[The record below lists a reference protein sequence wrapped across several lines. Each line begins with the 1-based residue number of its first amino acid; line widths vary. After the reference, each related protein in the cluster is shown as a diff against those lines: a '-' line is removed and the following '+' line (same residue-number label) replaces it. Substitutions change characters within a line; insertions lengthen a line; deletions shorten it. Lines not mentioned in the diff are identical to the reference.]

1 MANGMHDVPYVVGID
16 LGTTNS
22 AVACVALREE
32 LPHYGRLRMVPIPQ
46 LTGQG
51 EIGRLEV
58 LPSFLYLPGT
68 YDLPEDLTTL
78 PWERDRDTPYIV
90 GQFARDY
97 GARVPSR
104 LVSSAKSWLCHGQV
118 DRRAPILPWGAEG
131 VRKVSPVAATAAYL
145 RHIREAWNH
154 RQGEDSEYH
163 LENQLVILTVPA
175 SFDEVARDLTVEA
188 AAQAGL
194 PHVILLEEPLAAFY
208 SWLRRHE
215 KDWRQQIRPG
225 ELVLVCDVGG
235 GTTDFTLITLE
246 ERGGG
251 LRFER
256 MAVGEHLIL
265 GGDNA
270 DLALA
275 RVVEHGSGSGSGSL
289 SSDRWKALCHQCRQA
304 KEDILAGRCR
314 EKRIT
319 LAGEGS
325 RLIAGTLSA
334 TLDRGTVEQVVVDG
348 FFPLVDELDAAQ
360 DASRPAITEFG
371 LPYESDPAVTRHLIR
386 FMQRHHTDILHRTG
400 RDSAAP
406 QWLLFNG
413 GSLKPRVI
421 QERIRLA
428 VARWYGTQASE
439 SPRILDNPSPEL
451 AVAQGAAYY
460 GLVKA
465 GRGVR
470 VGGGSPR
477 SYYIGIAA
485 PDGAVDGAAATAVC
499 VTERGAQE
507 GSRTVLEAH
516 EFKVLTNQPV
526 VFELFASSYR
536 SGDRAGDVVAVDD
549 SMTRLSPIQTVV
561 QYGKKGARARI
572 PVTLEAAYT
581 EIGTLALWCRSR
593 ISTHRWKLQ
602 FQLRSTAEKTPVAE
616 QEVFA
621 SEVVDSARRLLAS
634 VFDIAQPS
642 RPPAENRERLK
653 TLVRD
658 IGAALQ
664 RDRERWPLGLIR
676 TLADDLLDMADARRA
691 GADFESR
698 WLNLCGFLL
707 RPGFGDAADAGRMA
721 RLWKIYLQGP
731 LHAGQGQVRTEWWI
745 LWRRVAGGL
754 KYGQQRQFAQDVT
767 PLLDPRR
774 ARRTRPLPA
783 QERLELWMAAA
794 SMEQLPARDRVG
806 LGERLLSEIKPR
818 KCKPQQLWS
827 LSRIGA
833 RVPLYASVD
842 RVVPPAEV
850 RPWITRMLEANWRN
864 PRPVLSALC
873 QMARRTGDRA
883 RDLPRDFLQT
893 VAGWMC
899 DHGADDALVEPLEKI
914 IPVRSHEQD
923 VIFGERLPAGLV
935 LEKAPEKG

>member
-1 MANGMHDVPYVVGID
+1 MANGMHDFSYVVGID

-22 AVACVALREE
+22 AVACVALREDM
-32 LPHYGRLRMVPIPQ
+32 PQAGRLRMVRIPQ

-68 YDLPEDLTTL
+68 YDLPQDLTTL
-78 PWERDRDTPYIV
+78 PWERNREVPYIV
-90 GQFARDY
+90 GQFARDH

-104 LVSSAKSWLCHGQV
+104 LISSAKSWLCHANV

-131 VRKVSPVAATAAYL
+131 VRKMSPVAATAAYL
-145 RHIREAWNH
+145 RHIRESWNH
-154 RQGEDSEYH
+154 QQGEDPENH

-194 PHVILLEEPLAAFY
+194 PSVTLLEEPLAAFY

-215 KDWRQQIRPG
+215 KSWQEHIRPG

-246 ERGGG
+246 EHDGS

-256 MAVGEHLIL
+256 MAVGDHLIL

-275 RVVEHGSGSGSGSL
+275 RVVEHSSPGGSGTLSG
-289 SSDRWKALCHQCRQA
+289 DRWKALCHQCRQA
-304 KEDILAGRCR
+304 KEEILAGKCR
-314 EKRIT
+314 QKRIT
-319 LAGEGS
+319 LTGEGS

-334 TLDRGTVEQVVVDG
+334 TLERATVEEVVLDG
-348 FFPLVDELDAAQ
+348 FFPLVDEVEEQADT
-360 DASRPAITEFG
+360 SRPAITEFG
-371 LPYESDPAVTRHLIR
+371 LPYEADPAVTRHLIR
-386 FMQRHHTDILHRTG
+386 FMQRHNADIRRRTG
-400 RDSAAP
+400 RDNAAP
-406 QWLLFNG
+406 EWLLFNG
-413 GSLKPRVI
+413 GSLKPRII
-421 QERIRLA
+421 QERIQQA
-428 VARWYGTQASE
+428 VARWYGTQASGI
-439 SPRILDNPSPEL
+439 PRILDNPLPEL

-460 GLVKA
+460 GLVKT

-477 SYYIGIAA
+477 SYYIGI
-485 PDGAVDGAAATAVC
+485 GAAQTAATPPAQAVC

-507 GSRTVLEAH
+507 GSRVALEAH

-536 SGDRAGDVVAVDD
+536 SGDRVGDMVHVDD
-549 SMTRLSPIQTVV
+549 SMTALPPVQTIV
-561 QYGKKGARARI
+561 QYGKKGTRARI
-572 PVTLEAAYT
+572 PVTLEAVYT

-593 ISTHRWKLQ
+593 IGTHRWKLQ
-602 FQLRSTAEKTPVAE
+602 FQLRSSAESAPVEE

-621 SEVVDSARRLLAS
+621 SDVVESARRRLAG
-634 VFDIAQPS
+634 VFDIQQPS
-642 RPPAENRERLK
+642 RPPAESRERLK
-653 TLVRD
+653 TLVKD
-658 IGAALQ
+658 IAGALQ

-691 GADFESR
+691 GPDFESR

-707 RPGFGDAADAGRMA
+707 RPGFGDAADPGRMA

-767 PLLDPRR
+767 PLLD
-774 ARRTRPLPA
+774 ARRSKRAKPLPA

-794 SMEQLPARDRVG
+794 SMEQLPSRDRAG
-806 LGERLLSEIKPR
+806 LGERLLLEIKPR

-833 RVPLYASVD
+833 REPLYAPVD

-850 RPWITRMLEANWRN
+850 RQWLSRMMDANWRN
-864 PRPVLSALC
+864 PRPVLAAMC

-883 RDLPRDFLQT
+883 RDLPRDFLQNL
-893 VAGWMC
+893 VAWMR
-899 DHGADDALVEPLEKI
+899 DRGADDSLIEPLENV
-914 IPVRSHEQD
+914 IPVRKREQD
-923 VIFGERLPAGLV
+923 LIFGERLPAGLI
-935 LEKAPEKG
+935 LENAPQKG